1 MITSRDKKFVNKKDL
16 ILMFS
21 RLKSIPLILT
31 IWLALVLLLS
41 ACSSGVERQPRE
53 EHSNP
58 PSPGPL
64 ESTDV
69 SEIPTLTAAELPAP
83 AEEAAGD
90 GPELG
95 FALGDPNLRAT
106 DPDTVVLASGQIQL
120 IEFFAFW

>member
-1 MITSRDKKFVNKKDL
+1 MNKKDL

-53 EHSNP
+53 EQSNP
-58 PSPGPL
+58 PSPESSL